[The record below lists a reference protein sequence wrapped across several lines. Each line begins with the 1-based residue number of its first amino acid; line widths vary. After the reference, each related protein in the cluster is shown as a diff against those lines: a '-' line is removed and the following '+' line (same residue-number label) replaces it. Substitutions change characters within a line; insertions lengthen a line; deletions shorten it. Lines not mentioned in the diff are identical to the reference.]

1 MTDILGLDRHRATA
15 WTLAR
20 ILQYALWDIER
31 DYTMWHTEPG
41 RAIARILLD
50 PKAKLSFR

>member
-31 DYTMWHTEPG
+31 DYTHVAH
-41 RAIARILLD
+41 RAGPSHRPHPA
-50 PKAKLSFR
+50 